1 MEHIIERIEKTFIFF
16 LVYSLV
22 FFLFFSTLSYTLPF
36 VLAILFALA
45 LKTPTRAMINKLKMK
60 PWIASL
66 ITTILFFVILITL
79 ITLGMTSIVNE
90 TISFTKYVPNFIST
104 NSNKFYEYILEL
116 SNNLSLQIDPNI
128 LNSIKT
134 SFAESTSSIMKSTL
148 NLSTLIIQKT
158 ITVLSY
164 IPYIVMVIIFTLI
177 TTYFFTKSV
186 STSSSDAF
194 HSFAP
199 NKGKKIIEIVGQI
212 KKMITNYILSYML
225 IIFIT
230 FLVTFIGFLVLGVN
244 YALILSILCALFD
257 LLPVIGMPV
266 IYFPLAIYNLAN
278 GNYFAGVGLL
288 ILYALVFTVRQVVE
302 PKIMSSSLGL
312 NPVAVLAA
320 IFIGLKANGVT
331 GMIFCMFL
339 VVFYNILRKVEVI

>member
-1 MEHIIERIEKTFIFF
+1 MEIIIEKMEKVFVFF
-16 LVYSLV
+16 LIYSLA

-36 VLAILFALA
+36 VLAILFALI
-45 LKTPTRAMINKLKMK
+45 LKIPTRLMINKLKMK

-66 ITTILFFVILITL
+66 ISTIIFFVILITL
-79 ITLGMTSIVNE
+79 ITLGMTSIINE
-90 TISFTKYVPNFIST
+90 TISFTKYVPNIISV
-104 NSNKFYEYILEL
+104 NSNKFYEYVLDL
-116 SNNLSLQIDPNI
+116 SNNLSLQIDPNV

-134 SFAESTSSIMKSTL
+134 SLAEATSSIMKSTL

-177 TTYFFTKSV
+177 ATYFFTKSV
-186 STSSSDAF
+186 STSSSDSF
-194 HSFAP
+194 HSLAP
-199 NKGKKIIEIVGQI
+199 NKGKKIVEIVGQV

-230 FLVTFIGFLVLGVN
+230 FMVTFIGFLVLKVN
-244 YALILSILCALFD
+244 YALILSLLCALFD

-278 GNYFAGVGLL
+278 GNYFAGVGLI
-288 ILYALVFTVRQVVE
+288 ILYAVVFVVRQVVE
-302 PKIMSSSLGL
+302 PKIMSSTLGL

-339 VVFYNILRKVEVI
+339 VVFYNILKKVEVI

>member
-1 MEHIIERIEKTFIFF
+1 LENIIERIEKTFIFF

-148 NLSTLIIQKT
+148 NLSTLMIQKT

-199 NKGKKIIEIVGQI
+199 NKGKKIIEIFGQI

-288 ILYALVFTVRQVVE
+288 FLYALVFTVRQVVE

>member
-1 MEHIIERIEKTFIFF
+1 MENIIERIEKTFIFF

-230 FLVTFIGFLVLGVN
+230 FLVTFVGFLVLGVN

>member
-1 MEHIIERIEKTFIFF
+1 MENIIERIEKTFVFF

-45 LKTPTRAMINKLKMK
+45 LKTPTRIMINKLKMK

-66 ITTILFFVILITL
+66 ISTMIFFVILITL

-90 TISFTKYVPNFIST
+90 TLSFAKYVPTFISV

-128 LNSIKT
+128 LNSIKI
-134 SFAESTSSIMKSTL
+134 SLGEATSSIMKSTL

-164 IPYIVMVIIFTLI
+164 IPYMVMVVIFTLI
-177 TTYFFTKSV
+177 STYFFTKNV
-186 STSSSDAF
+186 SSSSSDAF
-194 HSFAP
+194 HSFAS
-199 NKGKKIIEIVGQI
+199 NKGKKIMEIVYQVR
-212 KKMITNYILSYML
+212 KMIGNYILSYML

-230 FLVTFIGFLVLGVN
+230 FMVTFIGFLVLDVN

-278 GNYFAGVGLL
+278 GNYFSGVGLI
-288 ILYALVFTVRQVVE
+288 ILYAVVFTVRQVVE
-302 PKIMSSSLGL
+302 PKIMSSTLGL

>member
-1 MEHIIERIEKTFIFF
+1 MENIIERIEKTFIFF

-199 NKGKKIIEIVGQI
+199 NKGKKIMEIIGQI

-230 FLVTFIGFLVLGVN
+230 FIVTFVGFLVLGVN

>member
-1 MEHIIERIEKTFIFF
+1 MENIIERIEKTFIFF

-66 ITTILFFVILITL
+66 ITTILFFVILISL

-148 NLSTLIIQKT
+148 NLSTLMIQKT

-278 GNYFAGVGLL
+278 GNYFAGIGLL

>member
-1 MEHIIERIEKTFIFF
+1 MENIIERIEKTFIFF

-134 SFAESTSSIMKSTL
+134 SFAESTSGIMKSTL

-194 HSFAP
+194 HSLAP
-199 NKGKKIIEIVGQI
+199 NKGKKIMEILGQI

-230 FLVTFIGFLVLGVN
+230 FIVTFVGFLVLGVN